1 MIMDLEAR
9 ELDEDEF
16 EDEKLRLQHE
26 NETRNYKLW
35 SRGATFDYIRY
46 GVVED
51 KKERPLILKS
61 APHKKKITIQI
72 DMAWLRIKMTG
83 LHNEPY
89 VISILGHTDL

>member
-1 MIMDLEAR
+1 MDLKAR

-51 KKERPLILKS
+51 KKERPLFSKV
-61 APHKKKITIQI
+61 
-72 DMAWLRIKMTG
+72 LRIKKK
-83 LHNEPY
+83 
-89 VISILGHTDL
+89 